1 MKKKFI
7 NRNTLLRI
15 TLVKI
20 LILIVIISLI
30 RKNETL
36 TSASSIQNR
45 ISTLPVWLGIQIL
58 PINKKVAKDINLP
71 FQRGLLVRK
80 VISGSPAAEAGVKR
94 GDIIRRVGNIRM
106 IGTLQLR
113 KIISKMLPGQK
124 VRVVYIRNMKTK
136 TVYVRLEQPPSDTL
150 IDRNAQLVYG
160 VYPAVIPPTDIPYP
174 YFYFGEEI
182 EETENEL
189 PENE

>member
-1 MKKKFI
+1 VKKKFI
-7 NRNTLLRI
+7 NRNTLLLI
-15 TLVKI
+15 ILVKI

-30 RKNETL
+30 RKNQTL

-45 ISTLPVWLGIQIL
+45 ISTLPVWLGIQVL
-58 PINKKVAKDINLP
+58 PIDKKVAKDINLP

-106 IGTLQLR
+106 RETLQLR

-174 YFYFGEEI
+174 YFYFGAEI
-182 EETENEL
+182 EENENEL